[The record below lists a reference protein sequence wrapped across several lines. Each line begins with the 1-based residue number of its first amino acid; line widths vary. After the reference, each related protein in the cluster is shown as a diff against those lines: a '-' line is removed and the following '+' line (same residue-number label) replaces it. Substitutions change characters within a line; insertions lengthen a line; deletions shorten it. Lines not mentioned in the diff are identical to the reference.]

1 MLILCG
7 VGNERKDRSAM
18 SRLSAGTAG
27 IIALGIAAAPI
38 AMFATGCSTSAIAAT
53 VNGENIDEQKITDYV
68 QNFRKANGLEDDRAW
83 AQWMVDNGRDA
94 ESVRTDAIDYFIRLA
109 VIDQDAKEKGISVS
123 DEEVDSQLA
132 EIKAYYDYDDEQFN
146 EQLEAIGYT
155 PESYRD
161 YVRQSLLQEKLM
173 ETVSEDAAIDEDEVL
188 SQANAYTTILD
199 GAKDI
204 QVIAVDSKE
213 KADEAKSKL
222 DAGEDFAA
230 VQSEVGSTTDMDGWD
245 VMIGLDS
252 TVAAELENTEKG
264 AVTGVIEGDDGTSF
278 YIVKVNDVLSVG
290 EEGFANVNEIP
301 ETLRAEFEATV
312 EQSVASTNFETYI
325 QGLVDGAEKNVN
337 PMPSGLPYDVSTDG
351 VEPTSSSVDGMTID
365 SDTTVTE
372 EDGTVVDDSADVTT
386 VEGDDGSTT
395 EITIE
400 GAEEQ

>member
-1 MLILCG
+1 
-7 VGNERKDRSAM
+7 M

-38 AMFATGCSTSAIAAT
+38 AMFATGCSSNTIAAT

-68 QNFRKANGLEDDRAW
+68 QNFRKANGLEDDQAW

-173 ETVSEDAAIDEDEVL
+173 ETVSEDTAIDEDEVL

-264 AVTGVIEGDDGTSF
+264 TVTGVIEGDDGTNF

-365 SDTTVTE
+365 NDTTVTE

-395 EITIE
+395 EITLE

>member
-1 MLILCG
+1 
-7 VGNERKDRSAM
+7 M

-68 QNFRKANGLEDDRAW
+68 QNFRKANGLEDDQAW

-109 VIDQDAKEKGISVS
+109 VIDQDAKGKGISVS

-155 PESYRD
+155 PEPYRD

>member
-1 MLILCG
+1 
-7 VGNERKDRSAM
+7 M

-199 GAKDI
+199 GAKNI

>member
-1 MLILCG
+1 
-7 VGNERKDRSAM
+7 M

-53 VNGENIDEQKITDYV
+53 VNGENIDEQQITEYV
-68 QNFRKANGLEDDRAW
+68 QNFRKANGLEDDQAW

-173 ETVSEDAAIDEDEVL
+173 ETVSDDTAIDEDEVL

-204 QVIAVDSKE
+204 QVIAVDSKQ

-222 DAGEDFAA
+222 DTGEDFAA

-290 EEGFANVNEIP
+290 EEGFASVNEIP

-325 QGLVDGAEKNVN
+325 QGLVDGAEKTVN

-372 EDGTVVDDSADVTT
+372 EDGTVVDDSTDVTT
-386 VEGDDGSTT
+386 VEGNDGSTT

-400 GAEEQ
+400 GTEE

>member
-1 MLILCG
+1 
-7 VGNERKDRSAM
+7 M

-68 QNFRKANGLEDDRAW
+68 QNFRKANGLEDDQAW

-337 PMPSGLPYDVSTDG
+337 PMPSGLPYDVSTDS